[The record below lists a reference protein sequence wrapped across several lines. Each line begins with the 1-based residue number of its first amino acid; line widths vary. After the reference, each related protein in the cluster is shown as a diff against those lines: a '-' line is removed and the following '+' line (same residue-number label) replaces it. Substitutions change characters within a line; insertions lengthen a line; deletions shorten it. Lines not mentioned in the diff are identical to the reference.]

1 MELIIN
7 PKNKEE
13 IEQFEKETSLLLP
26 LKNFQSDYE
35 TSFTKDQIIELRK
48 KYESKNIYVVINKMI
63 FNCEIEELKKIMIDL
78 NNNKITGIF
87 FYDLSIL
94 QLKKELNLEI
104 DLIWSAN
111 YMVTN
116 YKTCNYY
123 YDKGVKYALLSNEIT
138 KEEILNI
145 KEQTKINLIITLIGY
160 PTVATSRRKLVTN
173 YNRTNNY
180 EETKEII
187 IEEKITKEKY
197 KVIEDDYGTTFKL
210 NKQLNITSILNELIE
225 KNFDKFLILSEG
237 IEKETIKK
245 IELILLDAL
254 NKKNITKKSL
264 EEIENYIGQ
273 NTGFLYNKTI
283 YKVKK
288 DE

>member
-173 YNRTNNY
+173 YNKTNNY

-187 IEEKITKEKY
+187 IEEKLTKEKY

-254 NKKNITKKSL
+254 NKKNITTKSL